1 MCSNKTASHVAKL
14 KIVCGLTWYYP
25 LVYEAD
31 RDFVATLVAK
41 VIDAFDQE
49 GPLDKSEEK
58 LITEEEVKIISGE
71 EEQSTSKDSED
82 EVSK

>member
-1 MCSNKTASHVAKL
+1 MWPHL
-14 KIVCGLTWYYP
+14 LIYP

-41 VIDAFDQE
+41 VMDVFDQE
-49 GPLDKSEEK
+49 GPLDKPEEK
-58 LITEEEVKIISGE
+58 LITKEEVEIISGE

-82 EVSK
+82 EVSS

>member
-1 MCSNKTASHVAKL
+1 MWPHL
-14 KIVCGLTWYYP
+14 LIYP

-41 VIDAFDQE
+41 VMDVFDQE

-58 LITEEEVKIISGE
+58 LIITNEEVEIISGE
-71 EEQSTSKDSED
+71 EEQSSSKDSED
-82 EVSK
+82 ELST